1 MDQDLQ
7 ELLALWL
14 SNPDLHP
21 ERREA
26 PLACLRNDAF
36 RGAVVAQANL
46 PSPSAFDQ
54 PSLVGLRDRNPEGVP

>member
-7 ELLALWL
+7 DFLARWL
-14 SNPDLHP
+14 DNLDLRP

-36 RGAVVAQANL
+36 RGAVIAQANL

-54 PSLVGLRDRNPEGVP
+54 PSLVGRIDRNPEGVP